1 MRDRLDQPLFLEPA
15 QKPAHQ
21 SGIQPEIVADRG
33 DVAMA
38 VADGV
43 EDAGSAKR
51 PPTTEKGCVEGA
63 DFGGDGAVEP
73 ADPGDGV
80 RLHIA

>member
-1 MRDRLDQPLFLEPA
+1 
-15 QKPAHQ
+15 
-21 SGIQPEIVADRG
+21 
-33 DVAMA
+33 

-80 RLHIA
+80 RLHIT